1 METDVSPQSAYLLL
15 ARFERSAAIERLERF
30 EQHFWCVGRTD
41 TERKPFQYR
50 VTFQHVER
58 TQQNPYGLVIS
69 AVEQNESPVASFP
82 NPQSKN

>member
-1 METDVSPQSAYLLL
+1 METDVSPQPAYLLL

-30 EQHFWCVGRTD
+30 EQHFWCVGRTE
-41 TERKPFQYR
+41 TERKPFHYR
-50 VTFQHVER
+50 ITLQHVER

-69 AVEQNESPVASFP
+69 SVEQTEIPAASHP